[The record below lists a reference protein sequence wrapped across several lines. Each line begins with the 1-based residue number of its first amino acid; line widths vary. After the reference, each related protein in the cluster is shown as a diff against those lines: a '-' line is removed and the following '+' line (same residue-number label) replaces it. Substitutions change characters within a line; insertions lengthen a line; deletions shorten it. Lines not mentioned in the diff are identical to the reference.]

1 MFFSDELNFNIEY
14 TDNFSMDYDELCK
27 NILKLD
33 SKIRF
38 AGVVNTKGVLINNM
52 YQEGVEEYLTPSE
65 LKMSLHYSM
74 LEWEK
79 SQNLNHKIGNE
90 RASVVEYDKVTLLS
104 IPLNNSDLFVA
115 SIEPN
120 EDYFKMI
127 LKIKPL
133 LEETIKE

>member
-1 MFFSDELNFNIEY
+1 
-14 TDNFSMDYDELCK
+14 MDFEKLCK
-27 NILKLD
+27 NILELD

-38 AGVVNTKGVLINNM
+38 VGVVNIDGILINNM
-52 YQEGVEEYLTPSE
+52 YQKGIEEFLSESE

-74 LEWEK
+74 QEWEK
-79 SQNLNHKIGNE
+79 AKNLHFKIGNQK
-90 RASVVEYDKVTLLS
+90 ASVVEYDKVTLIS

-115 SIEPN
+115 SIEPA

-133 LEETIKE
+133 LE

>member
-1 MFFSDELNFNIEY
+1 
-14 TDNFSMDYDELCK
+14 
-27 NILKLD
+27 
-33 SKIRF
+33 
-38 AGVVNTKGVLINNM
+38 
-52 YQEGVEEYLTPSE
+52 
-65 LKMSLHYSM
+65 M

-79 SQNLNHKIGNE
+79 SKNLTHKIGNQ

-104 IPLNNSDLFVA
+104 IPVNNSDLFVA

>member
-1 MFFSDELNFNIEY
+1 MFFCDELNFNIEY
-14 TDNFSMDYDELCK
+14 IDNFSMDYDEMCK

-38 AGVVNTKGVLINNM
+38 AGVVNTKGILINNM
-52 YQEGVEEYLTPSE
+52 YQEGVEEYLTHSE

-79 SQNLNHKIGNE
+79 SQNLNHKIGKE
-90 RASVVEYDKVTLLS
+90 RASVVEYDKVTLLG
-104 IPLNNSDLFVA
+104 IPPNNRDLFVA

>member
-52 YQEGVEEYLTPSE
+52 YQEGVEEYLKNT
-65 LKMSLHYSM
+65 
-74 LEWEK
+74 
-79 SQNLNHKIGNE
+79 
-90 RASVVEYDKVTLLS
+90 
-104 IPLNNSDLFVA
+104 
-115 SIEPN
+115 
-120 EDYFKMI
+120 
-127 LKIKPL
+127 
-133 LEETIKE
+133 

>member
-1 MFFSDELNFNIEY
+1 
-14 TDNFSMDYDELCK
+14 MDFDKLCT
-27 NILKLD
+27 NVLELD

-38 AGVVNTKGVLINNM
+38 TGVVNVQGVLIKNK
-52 YQEGVEEYLTPSE
+52 YQKGVEEFLSESE

-79 SQNLNHKIGNE
+79 SKNLHHKIGAQK
-90 RASVVEYDKVTLLS
+90 ASVVEYEKVILIS
-104 IPLNNSDLFVA
+104 IPLNNSDMFVG
-115 SIEPN
+115 SIEPD

-133 LEETIKE
+133 ME

>member
-1 MFFSDELNFNIEY
+1 
-14 TDNFSMDYDELCK
+14 MDFDELCK

-38 AGVVNTKGVLINNM
+38 AGVVNTKGVLINDM
-52 YQEGVEEYLTPSE
+52 YQKGVEEYLSQSE

-79 SQNLNHKIGNE
+79 AKNLHHKIGDQK
-90 RASVVEYDKVTLLS
+90 ASVVEYDKVTLIS

-133 LEETIKE
+133 LE

>member
-1 MFFSDELNFNIEY
+1 MFCYDEINFNIEY
-14 TDNFSMDYDELCK
+14 PDKFTMDYDELSK

-38 AGVVNTKGVLINNM
+38 AGVVNTKGVLINKM
-52 YQEGVEEYLTPSE
+52 YQEGVEEYLTHSE

-79 SQNLNHKIGNE
+79 SKNLNHKIGNE

-127 LKIKPL
+127 LKIKSL